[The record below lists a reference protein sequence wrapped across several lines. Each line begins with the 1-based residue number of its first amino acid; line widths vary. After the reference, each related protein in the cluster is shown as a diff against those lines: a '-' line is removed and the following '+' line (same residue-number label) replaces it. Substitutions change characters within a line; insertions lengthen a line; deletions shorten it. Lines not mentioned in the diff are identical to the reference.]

1 MIIYY
6 IYYIYDIY
14 VYVPVRPS
22 KYCCLD
28 TSSQNAIGHHVWLS
42 TVFSFAVW
50 LLLSHRIYLLFM
62 LQIITIKRATCLDHF
77 KYLSLMRIRDV
88 WKVVLACTRK
98 AAVESLLKSRT
109 QTPVVQSVPGLP
121 GLRIYDTIWH
131 NAYHDIFLGS
141 VQILSEGPW
150 WTWPGSVPCR
160 PHCRALPRRRRG
172 NRKAWT
178 TRRTLSGRRCCSWN
192 LGRVTLEP
200 STKKKSCWKH
210 HYTIPI
216 HSLEAFTSLWFI
228 HFPFSP
234 VWHAALP
241 GCSGYPN
248 TDASSVMIRRSSQAA
263 NQRSKKLTARGVLR
277 SKMKPVAILGFH
289 VAPYNHVEIYCFNM
303 ISKRPWA
310 FCSHHAGGVRN
321 GL

>member
-1 MIIYY
+1 MYTA
-6 IYYIYDIY
+6 

-50 LLLSHRIYLLFM
+50 LLLSHRIYLLLV
-62 LQIITIKRATCLDHF
+62 LQIITIKRAACLDHF

-121 GLRIYDTIWH
+121 GLPIYDTIWH

-172 NRKAWT
+172 SRKAWT

-200 STKKKSCWKH
+200 STKKKVVENI
-210 HYTIPI
+210 TIPFVSI
-216 HSLEAFTSLWFI
+216 PWKLSHHFDSYTFLSPQFGMQPCLDVQDIPTPTLPPSWSDDPRRQPTSA
-228 HFPFSP
+228 PRNS
-234 VWHAALP
+234 LP
-241 GCSGYPN
+241 GGSC
-248 TDASSVMIRRSSQAA
+248 AA
-263 NQRSKKLTARGVLR
+263 RWNQ
-277 SKMKPVAILGFH
+277 
-289 VAPYNHVEIYCFNM
+289 
-303 ISKRPWA
+303 
-310 FCSHHAGGVRN
+310 
-321 GL
+321 

>member
-1 MIIYY
+1 MYTA
-6 IYYIYDIY
+6 

-50 LLLSHRIYLLFM
+50 LLLSHRIYLLLV
-62 LQIITIKRATCLDHF
+62 LQIITIKRAACLDHF

-121 GLRIYDTIWH
+121 GLPIYDTIWH

-172 NRKAWT
+172 SRKAWT

-200 STKKKSCWKH
+200 STKKKLLK
-210 HYTIPI
+210 
-216 HSLEAFTSLWFI
+216 TSLYHSYPFLGSFHITLI
-228 HFPFSP
+228 HTLSFLPSLACSLAWMFRISQHRRFLRHDP
-234 VWHAALP
+234 TILAGSQPALQETH
-241 GCSGYPN
+241 C
-248 TDASSVMIRRSSQAA
+248 Q
-263 NQRSKKLTARGVLR
+263 
-277 SKMKPVAILGFH
+277 
-289 VAPYNHVEIYCFNM
+289 
-303 ISKRPWA
+303 
-310 FCSHHAGGVRN
+310 GG
-321 GL
+321 LA